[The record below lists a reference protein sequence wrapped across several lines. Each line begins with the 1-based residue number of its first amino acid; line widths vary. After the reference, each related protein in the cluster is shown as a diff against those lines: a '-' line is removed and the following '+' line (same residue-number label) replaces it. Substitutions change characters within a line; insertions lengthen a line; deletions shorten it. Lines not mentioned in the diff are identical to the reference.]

1 MNEIKK
7 YSILGKDVDE
17 SSLSQSR
24 FNAPSYNP
32 SVKAQAVI
40 KNTWNRFVE
49 MRNSRNEN
57 YKWFGK
63 TRDGTYRNLITYINT
78 MEKRWN
84 SDGIPRVN
92 LEDWQ
97 ASVFKPETRNKVLT
111 ILSAVAQ
118 QRPRMK
124 FKGREKSDYMRELV
138 IGDMYDW
145 SEDVDNGDEMA
156 LYTMLDAIIH
166 GTAVRYEGYEDCKK
180 VIKELKPGED
190 GYDLYNLDYD
200 EKVVIEKKVV
210 TKEVQLQDFYFG
222 SMMNRRMDEQPD
234 CVWRKL
240 MRLNDFKKEFAG
252 WENAKYVLPGGDLTD
267 ETFFSAFASDE
278 VREKQSELVE
288 VILYYSKETDE
299 FIILANGVWVNPL
312 SKSKVCPLP
321 FAHKELPFYS
331 VLFEPMSS
339 TFPYGKALPDKMLG
353 LQDSVNAL
361 LNMAL
366 DQSFVSIHPL
376 LVTGDE
382 DVLDDIDLTPNSI
395 NYVGADVQ
403 NILEIKRSPPS
414 PAHFNMLQFLHNS
427 IEETSTDSTQ
437 SGQTGE
443 AGTATEV
450 RVAAQAAARS
460 FALFLSYVEHGYKR
474 KAQLRVKNILQF
486 LTSPSVIN
494 KVLGPDGEEKFNEA
508 FQEFMVSNVS
518 LSNGKKG
525 KRKIK
530 MVADTDSLLKAVEDS
545 KYEKEKL
552 ESDNIETLYITSDYL
567 RDIDWDVEVIKGS
580 SVNESDEVRQALEMQ
595 FAQQALTIFP
605 DLVNREFLFDDFLE
619 VFHKDKQKL
628 AMRPSMQLG
637 MNPMQQGQNPTQ
649 GGAMGGI
656 ANQIVQKQTN
666 GRQLGGQLS
675 LNKLTQ

>member
-1 MNEIKK
+1 MSEDIKK
-7 YSILGKDVDE
+7 YQLAGKDIE
-17 SSLSQSR
+17 ISSLSQNR
-24 FNAPSYNP
+24 FNAPAYLP
-32 SVKAQAVI
+32 SAKADEVI
-40 KNTWNRFVE
+40 KNTWNRFSDI
-49 MRNSRNEN
+49 RNNRDSNHR
-57 YKWFGK
+57 WFGK

-145 SEDVDNGDEMA
+145 SEDTDNGDEMA

-166 GTAVRYEGYEDCKK
+166 GTAIRYEGYEDCKK

-222 SMMNRRMDEQPD
+222 SMMTRRMDEQPD

-240 MRLNDFKKEFAG
+240 MRFNDFKTEFAG
-252 WENAKYVLPGGDLTD
+252 WPNAKYVLPGGDLTD
-267 ETFFSAFASDE
+267 ETYFAAFTSGE
-278 VREKQSELVE
+278 IREKDSDLVE
-288 VILYYSKETDE
+288 VIRYYSKETDE

-321 FAHKELPFYS
+321 FAHKELPFFS

-353 LQDSVNAL
+353 EQDAINAL
-361 LNMAL
+361 YNMML
-366 DQSFVSIHPL
+366 DQTFVSIHPL

-403 NILEIKRSPPS
+403 NILEIKRTPPQQ
-414 PAHFNMLQFLHNS
+414 AHFNMIKMLQSS
-427 IEETSTDSTQ
+427 IEQSSVDSIQ
-437 SGQTGE
+437 QGSASE
-443 AGTATEV
+443 AKTATAV
-450 RVAAQAAARS
+450 REAAGAASRS
-460 FALFLSYVEHGYKR
+460 FLLFLSFVFHGYKR
-474 KAQLRVKNILQF
+474 KAKLRVGNILQF
-486 LTSPSVIN
+486 LTSPSILN
-494 KVLGPDGEEKFNEA
+494 KVMGDDGEERFDEA
-508 FQEFMVSNVS
+508 FQAFKVSNVS
-518 LSNGKKG
+518 LSNGKQG
-525 KRKIK
+525 ERIIEL
-530 MVADTDSLLKAVEDS
+530 VDRETLTD
-545 KYEKEKL
+545 KYNNREKERTEL
-552 ESDNIETLYITSDYL
+552 EAQNIERFYILPDYI
-567 RDIDWDVEVIKGS
+567 RTFDYDVEGIEGSTIKETED
-580 SVNESDEVRQALEMQ
+580 VEQALFLQ
-595 FAQQALTIFP
+595 WTQQAMTLFG
-605 DLVNREFLFDDFLE
+605 DMMNREALFDEFMMK
-619 VFHKDKQKL
+619 FKKDPRKFK
-628 AMRPSMQLG
+628 MMIP
-637 MNPMQQGQNPTQ
+637 QQGMMPPQ
-649 GGAMGGI
+649 GGQGGGI
-656 ANQIVQKQTN
+656 AQQITQ
-666 GRQLGGQLS
+666 RQLGGRSLAKPGLNQL
-675 LNKLTQ
+675 TGQ